1 MFNRD
6 LTLQNVVNHAVV
18 RLAILLLLVLVTL
31 GYYLVDR
38 QYRLEQA
45 WFQQNAKLV
54 AHQLDVLLP
63 NLSPAGD
70 LEQIIQLT
78 ETLQDLMPQVSYE
91 LLYDDEVIVRLGTAQ
106 GQLTYKTVL
115 STKDWVLEARTQKT
129 PLASILVEP
138 LVILSAILILAIL
151 ALGIWSR
158 KLTEVMLQDLRY
170 IQNTASLLAA
180 QKSDS
185 MIVEPRLYIREYKDF
200 FSQLKKTILS
210 IHEDADR
217 AFSRDSLTAM
227 PNEKQLEHR
236 KKKIYEMA
244 SRNVEMMLVLLD
256 IDDLNSTNLMYGNET
271 GDRLV
276 KGIGD
281 IVKGAIRTTDDCY
294 YLGDGQF
301 LIVLVGMKAAEA
313 LKWYEFLNRRYDM
326 LRMSL
331 ADYHETAPEI
341 SVSASAAQVSKS
353 DQSLDDTLYRLRA
366 VLKSVKERSK
376 GIIVMARDTQNTD
389 AVKLPKENRKD
400 SVQSDEFH
408 HPWQ

>member
-180 QKSDS
+180 EKSDS

-227 PNEKQLEHR
+227 P
-236 KKKIYEMA
+236 
-244 SRNVEMMLVLLD
+244 
-256 IDDLNSTNLMYGNET
+256 
-271 GDRLV
+271 
-276 KGIGD
+276 
-281 IVKGAIRTTDDCY
+281 
-294 YLGDGQF
+294 
-301 LIVLVGMKAAEA
+301 
-313 LKWYEFLNRRYDM
+313 
-326 LRMSL
+326 
-331 ADYHETAPEI
+331 
-341 SVSASAAQVSKS
+341 
-353 DQSLDDTLYRLRA
+353 
-366 VLKSVKERSK
+366 
-376 GIIVMARDTQNTD
+376 
-389 AVKLPKENRKD
+389 KENRKD
-400 SVQSDEFH
+400 SVPSDEFH
-408 HPWQ
+408 HPWP